1 MTLIYDEDDDSQ
13 YIDIDEDQIL
23 SGLSAQELEQLE
35 VCLAGFNNYLSIFV
49 RLY

>member
-35 VCLAGFNNYLSIFV
+35 VKASKIYLIFF
-49 RLY
+49 

>member
-1 MTLIYDEDDDSQ
+1 MTLIYDDDDESQ

-35 VCLAGFNNYLSIFV
+35 VRVKRY
-49 RLY
+49 